1 MPKQECRE
9 AGGRDRIEIVKIAS
23 CRAQNQNPFSP
34 WLVHHDEAL
43 MLSTRG
49 GMPDLYVFERA
60 GNPEI
65 RFEPKTFKGFFKLN
79 QRQGSTGASFSF
91 CCWRELLSANAVRL
105 WALPLKDNDLNLQN
119 VTYLPSPCEAAR
131 ANVRKPS
138 SGRFL
143 SPESSAQWVGPATPV
158 GIRYVFRALKGATR
172 VPQGAPLS
180 FHDAPAAFKDALQID
195 ICTGHRARNS
205 GF

>member
-138 SGRFL
+138 SGPFFE
-143 SPESSAQWVGPATPV
+143 PGIFCTVGWSRHAGWDPLCFP
-158 GIRYVFRALKGATR
+158 GPQGCHKGAT
-172 VPQGAPLS
+172 G
-180 FHDAPAAFKDALQID
+180 
-195 ICTGHRARNS
+195 CTPVVS
-205 GF
+205 